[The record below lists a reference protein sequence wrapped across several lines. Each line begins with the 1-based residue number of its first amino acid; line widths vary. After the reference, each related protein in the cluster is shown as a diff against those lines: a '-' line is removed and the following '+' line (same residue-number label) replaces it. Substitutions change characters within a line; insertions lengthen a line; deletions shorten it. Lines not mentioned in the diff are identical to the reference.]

1 MSSNIAVVV
10 KKNGISRTYD
20 DAVDYVIRELE
31 IRPVYGHQADS
42 YAYEKLI
49 RKLTKSVF
57 FGFFQSYGYENGP
70 DSYGQIRLSFSLQDY
85 KRIWCPNPFA
95 PVMRICKRISHA
107 VQLLLHLANEAARTQ
122 IHNDL
127 CQECGGYR
135 QGYGRIEVHSFLLR
149 RRERTLAARSA
160 VLEMLEVKED
170 RWFGRLDDDSAKVK
184 WMWRVYP
191 RVDYT

>member
-1 MSSNIAVVV
+1 M
-10 KKNGISRTYD
+10 D
-20 DAVDYVIRELE
+20 
-31 IRPVYGHQADS
+31 
-42 YAYEKLI
+42 
-49 RKLTKSVF
+49 
-57 FGFFQSYGYENGP
+57 
-70 DSYGQIRLSFSLQDY
+70 QIRFFRVFSILWVREWSRFVWPNPFELFVTGLQTDLVP
-85 KRIWCPNPFA
+85 PNPFA

-107 VQLLLHLANEAARTQ
+107 VQLLLHLANDAARTQ

-135 QGYGRIEVHSFLLR
+135 QGYGRIEVHSFLLK

-170 RWFGRLDDDSAKVK
+170 RRFGRLDDDSAKVK